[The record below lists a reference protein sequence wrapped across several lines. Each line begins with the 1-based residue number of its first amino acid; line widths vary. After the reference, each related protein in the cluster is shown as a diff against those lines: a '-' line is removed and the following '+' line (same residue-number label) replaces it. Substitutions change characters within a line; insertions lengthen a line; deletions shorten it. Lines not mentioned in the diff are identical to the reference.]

1 MGALLEW
8 LPQVDFILLLILF
21 FAGVIAFILSTV
33 SGGGGA
39 LVLVPFLNWLIGVND
54 TAPVLNLG
62 TFLGRPARLIIFWHH
77 IHWRL
82 CLFYAPAAIIG
93 AWIGSWFFKQA
104 DLSFLQVFVGI
115 FLVSTIF
122 QFRLGK
128 MKRSFAFKE
137 WHFAPLGLAVS
148 ILGTM
153 IGALGPVLNPFYLNA
168 GLDKEELI
176 ATKTANS
183 FFLGIA
189 QISSYSF
196 FGLLTAENW
205 IYGITLGLGAT
216 IGSIIGKGYL
226 KKMKS
231 EQFRLFVIVVMVISG
246 LVMIIRNWPF

>member
-8 LPQVDFILLLILF
+8 LLQVDFIFLIILF
-21 FAGVIAFILSTV
+21 VAGVIAFILSTI

-39 LVLVPFLNWLIGVND
+39 LVLVPFLNWFIGVGD

-62 TFLGRPARLIIFWHH
+62 TFLGRPARLIIFWQH

-82 CLFYAPAAIIG
+82 CLYYAPAAIIG

-104 DLSFLQVFVGI
+104 DLSFLQIFVGI
-115 FLVSTIF
+115 FLVSTVF

-128 MKRSFAFKE
+128 MKRSFVFKE
-137 WHFAPLGLAVS
+137 WYFAPLGLAVS

-168 GLDKEELI
+168 GLDKEALI

-189 QISSYSF
+189 QISSYTF
-196 FGLLTAENW
+196 FGLLTTENW
-205 IYGITLGLGAT
+205 IYGISLGLGAT
-216 IGSIIGKGYL
+216 VGSIIGKGYL

-231 EQFRLFVIVVMVISG
+231 EQFRLFVILAMVLSG
-246 LVMIIRNWPF
+246 IVMIIRNWPF